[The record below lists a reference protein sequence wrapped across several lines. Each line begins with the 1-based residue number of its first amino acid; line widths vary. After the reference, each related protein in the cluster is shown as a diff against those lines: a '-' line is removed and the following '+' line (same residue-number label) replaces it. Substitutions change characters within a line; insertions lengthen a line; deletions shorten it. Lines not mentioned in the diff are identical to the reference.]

1 METPAIVPFPST
13 EESAWRA
20 RAVRLMSLT
29 VLVALIPPLIHN
41 WVMGAHYAVYALA
54 LEQALV
60 LVVLWLLS
68 RGRLNWAINL
78 FCLSCL
84 GCLTLLITLNREGF
98 HDIAMLGMP
107 GLLVVSALLL
117 DRRSFLALTAL
128 SMAIVGAIGF
138 AEKRGFIAST
148 MRDHTSYRTV
158 SDALLIL
165 LMTAVAVGLL
175 SGGLRDSLTRI
186 RDYVA
191 ALTKSEDRFRR
202 MIELAVDAIF
212 LLEADTTIS
221 DVNQHACEMTGYSK
235 EELLGKPPSFLLSP
249 EELERV
255 PLGFDRLQQGM
266 VETSTR
272 SLRRKDGT
280 AVPVEM
286 KSGMMPDGRF
296 QSIVRDI
303 SERTRLTEQLQQS
316 QKLESI
322 GRLAGGVAHD
332 FNNLLTIINGY
343 CEMMLRTTE
352 ESSPDR
358 GRLLQIAKAGARA
371 ADLIHQLLVF
381 SRKQVIQPRPFNL
394 NSEIADSEKMLGR
407 LLGEDIELMT
417 VLDPALGN
425 VMADPGQMQ
434 QVLLNLAANARD
446 AMPKGGKLLIETR
459 NAEIETSRE
468 LPENLSPGR
477 YIQLAVSDTGMGMDE
492 PTRAVIFE
500 PFFTT
505 KPQGQGTGLGL
516 SMVYGIVRQSKGWIR
531 VYSEPGQGT
540 TFEIS
545 LPRTDA
551 SPPTQPAVPPPCVE
565 LHGSETILVVEDQV
579 EVRRFACNVLRT
591 FGYRVL
597 DAADG
602 AEAIRVVQ
610 TVGEPI
616 HLLLSDVVMPGMGG
630 RELAVQFRALN
641 PKLRVL
647 FMSGYADDGMRRGVL
662 EPGIAYV
669 SKPFLPNDLAA
680 KVRQVLDAS

>member
-1 METPAIVPFPST
+1 
-13 EESAWRA
+13 
-20 RAVRLMSLT
+20 
-29 VLVALIPPLIHN
+29 
-41 WVMGAHYAVYALA
+41 
-54 LEQALV
+54 
-60 LVVLWLLS
+60 
-68 RGRLNWAINL
+68 
-78 FCLSCL
+78 
-84 GCLTLLITLNREGF
+84 
-98 HDIAMLGMP
+98 
-107 GLLVVSALLL
+107 
-117 DRRSFLALTAL
+117 
-128 SMAIVGAIGF
+128 
-138 AEKRGFIAST
+138 
-148 MRDHTSYRTV
+148 MRDHTTYRSV

-175 SGGLRDSLTRI
+175 AGGLRDSMARI
-186 RDYVA
+186 RQSVA
-191 ALTKSEDRFRR
+191 ALTRSEDRFRR

-212 LLEADTTIS
+212 LLEADMTIS
-221 DVNQHACEMTGYSK
+221 DVNQHACDMTGYTK
-235 EELLGKPPSFLLSP
+235 EELRGKPPSFLLSA
-249 EELERV
+249 EELERT
-255 PLGFDRLQQGM
+255 PLRFDRLQLGM
-266 VETSTR
+266 AITNTR
-272 SLRRKDGT
+272 SVSRKDGT
-280 AVPVEM
+280 VVPVEM

-296 QSIVRDI
+296 QSIARDI
-303 SERTRLTEQLQQS
+303 SERIRLTEQLQQS

-352 ESSPDR
+352 ASNPDH

-371 ADLIHQLLVF
+371 ADLTHQLLVF

-459 NAEIETSRE
+459 NAEIETSRD
-468 LPENLSPGR
+468 LPENLSSGR

-492 PTRAVIFE
+492 PTRAQVFE

-551 SPPTQPAVPPPCVE
+551 LPHTQPAVPPPGVE

-602 AEAIRVVQ
+602 PEAIRVVH

-630 RELAVQFRALN
+630 RELAVQLRALN

-647 FMSGYADDGMRRGVL
+647 FMSGYADDGMQRGVL

-680 KVRQVLDAS
+680 KVRQVLEAS

>member
-1 METPAIVPFPST
+1 METPASVPFPST

-29 VLVALIPPLIHN
+29 VLVATIPALIHN
-41 WVMGAHYAVYALA
+41 WVMGVHPAVYVLA
-54 LEQALV
+54 LEQVMV
-60 LVVLWLLS
+60 LAVLWLLW
-68 RGRLNWAINL
+68 RGRLDWAINL

-84 GCLTLLITLNREGF
+84 GCLTLLITLNGEGF

-107 GLLVVSALLL
+107 GLVVVSALLL
-117 DRRSFLALTAL
+117 NRHFFVALTAL
-128 SMAIVGAIGF
+128 AITIVGAVGWGERHGLIGSTI
-138 AEKRGFIAST
+138 RG
-148 MRDHTSYRTV
+148 HTTYGTI

-165 LMTAVAVGLL
+165 VVTAVAVGLL
-175 SGGLRDSLTRI
+175 AGGLRDSLARI
-186 RDYVA
+186 RESVA

-202 MIELAVDAIF
+202 MIELAVDAII
-212 LLEADTTIS
+212 LLDPDLTIS
-221 DVNQHACEMTGYSK
+221 DVNQNTCEITGYAK
-235 EELLGKPPSFLLSP
+235 EELLGKPLSFLFSA
-249 EELERV
+249 EELERT
-255 PLGFDRLQQGM
+255 PFSFDRLRQGM
-266 VETSTR
+266 AITNTR
-272 SLRRKDGT
+272 SVRRKDGT

-286 KSGMMPDGRF
+286 KSGMMSDGRF
-296 QSIVRDI
+296 QTIMRDV
-303 SERTRLTEQLQQS
+303 SERIRLTEQLQQS

-343 CEMMLRTTE
+343 CEMMLRTAE
-352 ESSPDR
+352 ETSPDR
-358 GRLLQIAKAGARA
+358 SRLLQIAKAGARA
-371 ADLIHQLLVF
+371 ADLTHQLLVF
-381 SRKQVIQPRPFNL
+381 SRKQVIQPRPLNL

-459 NAEIETSRE
+459 TAEIETLRE

-477 YIQLAVSDTGMGMDE
+477 YIQLAVSDTGLGMDE
-492 PTRAVIFE
+492 PTRAQVFE

-516 SMVYGIVRQSKGWIR
+516 SMVYGIVRQSKGRIR

-545 LPRTDA
+545 LPQTDE
-551 SPPTQPAVPPPCVE
+551 PPHTQPAVPPPGVE

-602 AEAIRVVQ
+602 PEAIRVVH

-630 RELAVQFRALN
+630 RELAVQLRALD

-647 FMSGYADDGMRRGVL
+647 FMSGYADDGMQRGAL

-669 SKPFLPNDLAA
+669 SKPFLPNDLAT
-680 KVRQVLDAS
+680 KVRQVLEAS